1 MKLQLD
7 TARTAGHTGISMTG
21 RLTSRIPA
29 LGGLVVLL
37 IVVIVPL

>member
-7 TARTAGHTGISMTG
+7 TARMPRHTGTSMTA
-21 RLTSRIPA
+21 RLTSRMPL

>member
-1 MKLQLD
+1 MNLQLD
-7 TARTAGHTGISMTG
+7 TARSPGHTGTSMTA
-21 RLTSRIPA
+21 RLTSRTSM

>member
-1 MKLQLD
+1 MNLQLD
-7 TARTAGHTGISMTG
+7 TATSPGHTGISMTG
-21 RLTSRIPA
+21 RLTSRTPA